1 MQFKIDTKENFT
13 ILAPQT
19 VQFDAQVAAKL
30 AESCADLRRN
40 GSANF
45 IIDMGE
51 VAQITP
57 DAVAALVALHETL
70 YAEHQSLVITGTVS
84 AVMAEFKQDEVDL
97 LLNIAPKMAEAIDI
111 ISMEILERELLGE
124 E

>member
-1 MQFKIDTKENFT
+1 M
-13 ILAPQT
+13 
-19 VQFDAQVAAKL
+19 QFDAQVAAKL

>member
-1 MQFKIDTKENFT
+1 MQFKIDTKETFT

-19 VQFDAQVAAKL
+19 ALFDAQVAAKL
-30 AESCADLRRN
+30 AETCADLRRN

-45 IIDMGE
+45 IFDMGE

-57 DAVAALVALHETL
+57 DAVTALIALHETL
-70 YAEHQSLVITGTVS
+70 YAENQSLVITGTVS